1 MQEVILEQIRDN
13 VPALVLS
20 FVVIIIP
27 VIVAVL
33 ISRDFEANAIIIV
46 KKVVTY
52 LGLATIIFMG
62 VVSLIPVASLTV
74 NLARD
79 YNQPTILTEEGVI
92 DGKSSKVKIP
102 VIEINGEQFILSSK
116 IGSAK
121 TGEYCEIEY
130 FKYSKYVYT
139 ISKEE
144 SH

>member
-1 MQEVILEQIRDN
+1 MQEVILEQIRNN

-33 ISRDFEANAIIIV
+33 ISRDFEADAIKIV

-52 LGLATIIFMG
+52 LGLAAIIFMG
-62 VVSLIPVASLTV
+62 SVSLIPVASLTV
-74 NLARD
+74 NLIRD
-79 YNQPTILTEEGVI
+79 YNQPTILTQEGII
-92 DGKSSKVKIP
+92 DSKSSTAKIP
-102 VIEINGEQFILSSK
+102 VIDINGEQFILSSK

-121 TGEYCEIEY
+121 TGEYCKIEY

-144 SH
+144 Q